1 VFWQGAFAEI
11 SSQFGGISMSLNAEE
26 LFSDRALG
34 FRPSEIR
41 ELLKLV
47 DSPEIISLAGGMPD
61 DRFFPI
67 DRVIEASTFALKEY
81 GKKALQ
87 YGSTEGIKKLRVLL
101 MDRMEKEGVQGLE
114 LDNLIIST
122 ASQQGLSLVA
132 QVFVNPGDTVIVEE
146 PSYLGGIQACA
157 SMQAKFCTVPLDND
171 GMQMDV
177 LEEKLKELKRAH
189 IRPKFLYTIP
199 NFHNP
204 AGVTMSLERRK
215 RLIQLADEY
224 NLLIV
229 EDDPYGEIRFE
240 GESLPSL
247 LALAG
252 KDRVV
257 ALRTFSK
264 ISFPGLRLG
273 WIVARE
279 DIMNKIICG
288 KQAADLCSPAMTQ
301 YISYEFISRGWLDDY
316 VAVVRREYPKKKNAM
331 ITALENYFP
340 DGASWT
346 NPQGGL
352 FVWAKTPDCIDTNAM
367 FREAIEAKVAY
378 VVGIAFYP
386 HRNDNCHMRLNFSAV
401 DPDHITEGIHRLG
414 DLLKSKI

>member
-1 VFWQGAFAEI
+1 
-11 SSQFGGISMSLNAEE
+11 MSLNAEE
-26 LFSDRALG
+26 LFSERALS

-67 DRVIEASTFALKEY
+67 DRVIEASTFALREY

-101 MDRMEKEGVQGLE
+101 MDRMEKEGVKGIDLE
-114 LDNLIIST
+114 NVLIST

-146 PSYLGGIQACA
+146 PSYLGAIQAFA
-157 SMQAKFCTVPLDND
+157 SMQAKFCTIPLDND
-171 GMQMDV
+171 GMQMDI
-177 LEEKLKELKRAH
+177 LEDKLKELQKAH
-189 IRPKFLYTIP
+189 IRPKFVYTVP

-204 AGVTMSLERRK
+204 AGVTMTLERRK
-215 RLIQLADEY
+215 KLIELAHTYD
-224 NLLIV
+224 LLIV

-240 GESLPSL
+240 GEPIPSL
-247 LALAG
+247 LALSG

-257 ALRTFSK
+257 ELRTFSK

-273 WIVARE
+273 WVVARE
-279 DIMNKIICG
+279 DIMNKIIVG
-288 KQAADLCSPAMTQ
+288 KQAADLCSPALTQ
-301 YISYEFISRGWLDDY
+301 YISYEFVSRGWLDDY
-316 VAVVRREYPKKKNAM
+316 VDIVRREYPKKKNAM
-331 ITALENYFP
+331 ISALEQYFP
-340 DGASWT
+340 AGASWT
-346 NPQGGL
+346 DPQGGL
-352 FVWAKTPDCIDTNAM
+352 FVWVKVPESIDTAAM
-367 FREAIEAKVAY
+367 LREAISAKVAY

-401 DPDHITEGIHRLG
+401 DPEHITEGVHRLG
-414 DLLKSKI
+414 DLLKSKM

>member
-1 VFWQGAFAEI
+1 MEAP
-11 SSQFGGISMSLNAEE
+11 MSLDAGQ
-26 LFSDRALG
+26 LFSERAKG

-67 DRVIEASTFALKEY
+67 DRVIEASSFALKEY

-87 YGSTEGIKKLRVLL
+87 YGSTEGIKKLRNLL
-101 MDRMEKEGVQGLE
+101 IERMAKEGVRDVGLE
-114 LDNLIIST
+114 NVVIST

-132 QVFVNPGDTVIVEE
+132 QVFVDPGDTIIVED
-146 PSYLGGIQACA
+146 PSYLGALQAFG
-157 SMQAKFCTVPLDND
+157 SMQAKFCTVPLDGD
-171 GMQMDV
+171 GLQVDM
-177 LEEKLKELKRAH
+177 LEEKLKELQASH
-189 IRPKFLYTIP
+189 VRPKFLYTCP

-204 AGVTMSLERRK
+204 AGVTLSLERRK
-215 RLIQLADEY
+215 KLIQLAKDY
-224 NLLIV
+224 SLLVI
-229 EDDPYGEIRFE
+229 EDDPYGEVRFE
-240 GESLPSL
+240 GERLPSL
-247 LALAG
+247 LALG
-252 KDRVV
+252 GMEHVV

-279 DIMNKIICG
+279 DVLSKIIVG
-288 KQAADLCSPAMTQ
+288 KQAADLCSPTITQ
-301 YISYEFISRGWLDDY
+301 YIAYEFISRGWLDEY
-316 VAVVRREYPKKKNAM
+316 VQIIQREYAKKKDAM
-331 ITALENYFP
+331 IEALNQYFP
-340 DGASWT
+340 AGASWT

-352 FVWAKTPDCIDTNAM
+352 FVWVKAPDCIDTTAM
-367 FREAIEAKVAY
+367 FREAINAKVAY

-401 DPDHITEGIHRLG
+401 DPERIVEGVRRLG
-414 DLLKSKI
+414 DLIKSKM

>member
-1 VFWQGAFAEI
+1 
-11 SSQFGGISMSLNAEE
+11 MSLKAEE
-26 LFSDRALG
+26 LFSERALG

-61 DRFFPI
+61 GRFFPI
-67 DRVIEASTFALKEY
+67 DRVIEASTFALREY

-101 MDRMEKEGVQGLE
+101 MDRMENEGVGGID
-114 LDNLIIST
+114 LDNVIVST

-146 PSYLGGIQACA
+146 PSYLGAIQAFA
-157 SMQAKFCTVPLDND
+157 SMQAKFCTVPLDKD
-171 GMQMDV
+171 GLQVDI
-177 LEEKLKELKRAH
+177 LEDRLKELQKAH
-189 IRPKFLYTIP
+189 IRPKFVYTVP

-204 AGVTMSLERRK
+204 AGVTMTLERRK
-215 RLIQLADEY
+215 KLIELAHTYD
-224 NLLIV
+224 LLII

-240 GESLPSL
+240 GEPIPSL
-247 LALAG
+247 LALGG

-279 DIMNKIICG
+279 DIMNKIIVG

-301 YISYEFISRGWLDDY
+301 YIAYEFVSRGWLDDY
-316 VAVVRREYPKKKNAM
+316 VNVVRREYPKKKNAM
-331 ITALENYFP
+331 ISALEQYFP
-340 DGASWT
+340 VGSSWT
-346 NPQGGL
+346 DPQGGL
-352 FVWAKTPDCIDTNAM
+352 FVWVKVPEHIDTAAM
-367 FREAIEAKVAY
+367 FREAINAKVAY

-386 HRNDNCHMRLNFSAV
+386 HRDDNCHMRLNFSAV
-401 DPDHITEGIHRLG
+401 DPEHITEGIHRLG
-414 DLLKSKI
+414 DLLKSKV

>member
-1 VFWQGAFAEI
+1 
-11 SSQFGGISMSLNAEE
+11 MSLNAEE
-26 LFSDRALG
+26 LFSERALS

-41 ELLKLV
+41 ELLKLI

-61 DRFFPI
+61 GRFFPI
-67 DRVIEASTFALKEY
+67 DRVIEASTFALREY

-101 MDRMEKEGVQGLE
+101 MDRMENEGVKGID
-114 LDNLIIST
+114 LDNVIIST

-146 PSYLGGIQACA
+146 PSYLGAIQACA
-157 SMQAKFCTVPLDND
+157 SMQAKFCTVPLDKN
-171 GMQMDV
+171 GMQMDI
-177 LEEKLKELKRAH
+177 LEDRLKELQKAH
-189 IRPKFLYTIP
+189 IRPKFVYTVP

-204 AGVTMSLERRK
+204 AGVTMTLERRK
-215 RLIQLADEY
+215 KLIELAHTYD
-224 NLLIV
+224 LLII

-240 GESLPSL
+240 GESIPSL
-247 LALAG
+247 LALGG
-252 KDRVV
+252 KDRVI

-279 DIMNKIICG
+279 DIMNKIIVG

-301 YISYEFISRGWLDDY
+301 YIAYEFISRGWLDDY
-316 VAVVRREYPKKKNAM
+316 VNIVRREYPKKKNAM
-331 ITALENYFP
+331 ISALEQYFP
-340 DGASWT
+340 AGSSWT
-346 NPQGGL
+346 DPQGGL
-352 FVWAKTPDCIDTNAM
+352 FVWVKAPESIDTAAM
-367 FREAIEAKVAY
+367 FREAINAKVAY

-386 HRNDNCHMRLNFSAV
+386 HRDDNCHMRLNFSAV
-401 DPDHITEGIHRLG
+401 DPEHITEGVHRLG
-414 DLLKSKI
+414 DLLKSKM

>member
-1 VFWQGAFAEI
+1 
-11 SSQFGGISMSLNAEE
+11 MSLNAEE
-26 LFSDRALG
+26 LFSERAVAS
-34 FRPSEIR
+34 RPSEIR

-67 DRVIEASTFALKEY
+67 DRVIEASTYALKEY

-101 MDRMEKEGVQGLE
+101 MDRMEKEGVSGID
-114 LDNLIIST
+114 LDNVIIST
-122 ASQQGLSLVA
+122 ASQQGLSLIA

-157 SMQAKFCTVPLDND
+157 SMQAKFCTVPLDKD
-171 GMQMDV
+171 GMQMDI
-177 LEEKLKELKRAH
+177 LEERLKELQKVN
-189 IRPKFLYTIP
+189 IRPKFLYTVP

-204 AGVTMSLERRK
+204 AGVTMTLERRK
-215 RLIQLADEY
+215 KLIELADKY
-224 NLLIV
+224 RLLIV

-240 GESLPSL
+240 GESIPSL
-247 LALAG
+247 LALGG

-279 DIMNKIICG
+279 DIMNKIIVA

-301 YISYEFISRGWLDDY
+301 YIAYEFISRGWMDEYLS
-316 VAVVRREYPKKKNAM
+316 VVRREYPKKKDAM
-331 ITALENYFP
+331 IAGLEQYFP
-340 DGASWT
+340 TGSSWT
-346 NPQGGL
+346 DPQGGL
-352 FVWAKTPDCIDTNAM
+352 FVWAKVPDAIDTAAM
-367 FREAIEAKVAY
+367 FREAISAKVAY
-378 VVGIAFYP
+378 VVGVAFYP

-401 DPDHITEGIHRLG
+401 DPEHITEGIHRLG
-414 DLLKSKI
+414 DLLKSKM

>member
-1 VFWQGAFAEI
+1 
-11 SSQFGGISMSLNAEE
+11 MSLNAEE
-26 LFSDRALG
+26 LFSERALG

-61 DRFFPI
+61 GRFFPI
-67 DRVIEASTFALKEY
+67 DRVIEASTFALREY

-101 MDRMEKEGVQGLE
+101 MDRMENEGVKGIDL
-114 LDNLIIST
+114 NNVIVST

-146 PSYLGGIQACA
+146 PSYLGAIQAFA
-157 SMQAKFCTVPLDND
+157 SMQAKFCTVPLDKD
-171 GMQMDV
+171 GMQMDI
-177 LEEKLKELKRAH
+177 LEDRLKELQKVH
-189 IRPKFLYTIP
+189 IRPKFVYTVP

-204 AGVTMSLERRK
+204 AGVTMTLERRK
-215 RLIQLADEY
+215 KLIELAHTY
-224 NLLIV
+224 NLLII

-240 GESLPSL
+240 GEPIPSL
-247 LALAG
+247 LALGG

-279 DIMNKIICG
+279 DIMSKIIIG

-301 YISYEFISRGWLDDY
+301 YIAYEFVSRGWLDDY
-316 VAVVRREYPKKKNAM
+316 VNVVRCEYPKKKNAM
-331 ITALENYFP
+331 ISALEQYFP
-340 DGASWT
+340 AGTSWT
-346 NPQGGL
+346 DPQGGL
-352 FVWAKTPDCIDTNAM
+352 FVWVKAPESIDTAAM
-367 FREAIEAKVAY
+367 FREAINAKVAY

-386 HRNDNCHMRLNFSAV
+386 HRDDNCHMRLNFSAV
-401 DPDHITEGIHRLG
+401 DPEHITEGVHRLG

>member
-1 VFWQGAFAEI
+1 
-11 SSQFGGISMSLNAEE
+11 MSLNAEE
-26 LFSDRALG
+26 LFSERALS

-41 ELLKLV
+41 ELLKFV

-61 DRFFPI
+61 GRFFPI
-67 DRVIEASTFALKEY
+67 DRVIEASTFALREY

-101 MDRMEKEGVQGLE
+101 MDRMENEGVKGID
-114 LDNLIIST
+114 LDNVIVST

-146 PSYLGGIQACA
+146 PSYLGAIQAFA
-157 SMQAKFCTVPLDND
+157 SMQAKFCTVPLDKD
-171 GMQMDV
+171 GMQMDI
-177 LEEKLKELKRAH
+177 LEDRLKELQKAH
-189 IRPKFLYTIP
+189 IRPKFVYTVP

-204 AGVTMSLERRK
+204 AGVTMTLERRK
-215 RLIQLADEY
+215 KLIELAHTYD
-224 NLLIV
+224 LLII

-240 GESLPSL
+240 GEPIPSL
-247 LALAG
+247 LALGG

-279 DIMNKIICG
+279 DIMSKIIVG

-301 YISYEFISRGWLDDY
+301 YIAYEFVSRGWLDDY
-316 VAVVRREYPKKKNAM
+316 VNVVRREYPKKKNAM
-331 ITALENYFP
+331 ISALEQYFP
-340 DGASWT
+340 VGASWT
-346 NPQGGL
+346 DPQGGL
-352 FVWAKTPDCIDTNAM
+352 FVWVKAPESIDTAAM
-367 FREAIEAKVAY
+367 FREAINAKVAY

-386 HRNDNCHMRLNFSAV
+386 HRDDNCHMRLNFSAV
-401 DPDHITEGIHRLG
+401 DPEHITEGVHRLG

>member
-1 VFWQGAFAEI
+1 
-11 SSQFGGISMSLNAEE
+11 MSLNAEE
-26 LFSDRALG
+26 LFSERALG

-61 DRFFPI
+61 DRFFPV

-114 LDNLIIST
+114 LDNVIIST

-146 PSYLGGIQACA
+146 PSYLGAIQACA
-157 SMQAKFCTVPLDND
+157 SMQAEFCTVPLDKD
-171 GMQMDV
+171 GMQMDA
-177 LEEKLKELKRAH
+177 LEERLKELAKAH
-189 IRPKFLYTIP
+189 IRPKFLYTVP

-215 RLIQLADEY
+215 RLIQLANEY
-224 NLLIV
+224 NVLIV

-240 GESLPSL
+240 GDSLPSL

-252 KDRVV
+252 KERVV

-316 VAVVRREYPKKKNAM
+316 VDVVRREYPRKKNAM

-340 DGASWT
+340 EGASWT

-352 FVWAKTPDCIDTNAM
+352 FVWVKAPDCIDTAAM
-367 FREAIEAKVAY
+367 FREAIDAKVAY

-401 DPDHITEGIHRLG
+401 DPDHITEGIRRLG

>member
-1 VFWQGAFAEI
+1 
-11 SSQFGGISMSLNAEE
+11 MSLNAEE
-26 LFSDRALG
+26 LFSERALS

-67 DRVIEASTFALKEY
+67 DRVIEASTFALREY

-101 MDRMEKEGVQGLE
+101 MDRMEKEGVKGIDLE
-114 LDNLIIST
+114 NVLIST

-146 PSYLGGIQACA
+146 PSYLGAIQAFA
-157 SMQAKFCTVPLDND
+157 SMQAKFCTIPLDND
-171 GMQMDV
+171 GMQMDI
-177 LEEKLKELKRAH
+177 LEDKLKELQKAH
-189 IRPKFLYTIP
+189 IRPKFVYTVP

-204 AGVTMSLERRK
+204 AGVTMTLERRK
-215 RLIQLADEY
+215 KLIELAHTYD
-224 NLLIV
+224 LLIV

-240 GESLPSL
+240 GEPIPSL
-247 LALAG
+247 LALSG

-257 ALRTFSK
+257 ELRTFSK

-273 WIVARE
+273 WVVARE
-279 DIMNKIICG
+279 DIMNKIIVG
-288 KQAADLCSPAMTQ
+288 KQAADLCSPALTQ
-301 YISYEFISRGWLDDY
+301 YISYEFVSRGWLDEY

-331 ITALENYFP
+331 ISALEQYFP
-340 DGASWT
+340 AGASWT
-346 NPQGGL
+346 DPQGGL
-352 FVWAKTPDCIDTNAM
+352 FVWVKVPESIDTAAM
-367 FREAIEAKVAY
+367 LREAISAKVAY

-401 DPDHITEGIHRLG
+401 DPEHIIEGVHRLG
-414 DLLKSKI
+414 DLLKSKM

>member
-1 VFWQGAFAEI
+1 
-11 SSQFGGISMSLNAEE
+11 MSLNAEE
-26 LFSDRALG
+26 LFSERALG

-67 DRVIEASTFALKEY
+67 DRVVEASTFALKEY

-101 MDRMEKEGVQGLE
+101 MERMEKEGVRGLE
-114 LDNLIIST
+114 LDNVIIST

-132 QVFVNPGDTVIVEE
+132 QVFINPGDTVIVEE

-157 SMQAKFCTVPLDND
+157 SMQAKFCTVPLDSE
-171 GMQMDV
+171 GLQTDV
-177 LEEKLKELKRAH
+177 LEERLKELQAAH

-215 RLIQLADEY
+215 RLVELAEQYD
-224 NLLIV
+224 LLIV

-240 GESLPSL
+240 GEPLPSL

-252 KDRVV
+252 KERVV

-273 WIVARE
+273 WIVARD
-279 DIMNKIICG
+279 DIMNKIIVG
-288 KQAADLCSPAMTQ
+288 KQAADLCSPALTQ

-331 ITALENYFP
+331 IAALEKYFP
-340 DGASWT
+340 ADASWT

-352 FVWAKTPDCIDTNAM
+352 FVWAKAPECIDTNAM

-386 HRNDNCHMRLNFSAV
+386 NRNDNCHMRLNFSAV

>member
-1 VFWQGAFAEI
+1 
-11 SSQFGGISMSLNAEE
+11 MLLNAEE
-26 LFSDRALG
+26 LFSERALG

-41 ELLKLV
+41 ELLKLI

-67 DRVIEASTFALKEY
+67 DRVIEASTFALREY

-101 MDRMEKEGVQGLE
+101 MDRMEKEGVKNIA
-114 LDNLIIST
+114 LDNVIIST

-132 QVFVNPGDTVIVEE
+132 QVFVNPGDTIIVEE
-146 PSYLGGIQACA
+146 PSYLGAIQAFG
-157 SMQAKFCTVPLDND
+157 SMQAKFCTVPLDKD
-171 GMQMDV
+171 GMQMDI
-177 LEEKLKELKRAH
+177 LEDRLKELQKAN
-189 IRPKFLYTIP
+189 IRPKFVYAVP

-204 AGVTMSLERRK
+204 AGVTMTLERRK
-215 RLIQLADEY
+215 KLIELARAYD
-224 NLLIV
+224 LLII

-240 GESLPSL
+240 GEPIPSL
-247 LALAG
+247 LALGG
-252 KDRVV
+252 KDQVV

-279 DIMNKIICG
+279 DIMNKIIVG

-301 YISYEFISRGWLDDY
+301 YIAYEFVSRGWLDDY
-316 VAVVRREYPKKKNAM
+316 VTVVRREYPKKKNAM
-331 ITALENYFP
+331 IAALEQYFP
-340 DGASWT
+340 AGSSWT
-346 NPQGGL
+346 DPQGGL
-352 FVWAKTPDCIDTNAM
+352 FVWVKVPETIDTGAM
-367 FREAIEAKVAY
+367 FREAISAKVAY

-386 HRNDNCHMRLNFSAV
+386 HRDDNCHMRLNFSAV
-401 DPDHITEGIHRLG
+401 DPEHITEGVHRLG
-414 DLLKSKI
+414 DLLKTKI

>member
-1 VFWQGAFAEI
+1 
-11 SSQFGGISMSLNAEE
+11 MSLNAEE
-26 LFSDRALG
+26 LFSERALG

-61 DRFFPI
+61 GRFFPI
-67 DRVIEASTFALKEY
+67 DRVIEASTFALREY

-101 MDRMEKEGVQGLE
+101 MDRMENEGVGGIDLG
-114 LDNLIIST
+114 NVIVST

-146 PSYLGGIQACA
+146 PSYLGAIQAFA
-157 SMQAKFCTVPLDND
+157 SMQAKFCTVPLDKD
-171 GMQMDV
+171 GLQMDI
-177 LEEKLKELKRAH
+177 LEDRLKELQKAH
-189 IRPKFLYTIP
+189 IRPKFVYTVP

-204 AGVTMSLERRK
+204 AGVTMTLERRK
-215 RLIQLADEY
+215 KLIELAHTYD
-224 NLLIV
+224 LLII

-240 GESLPSL
+240 GEPIPSL
-247 LALAG
+247 LALGG
-252 KDRVV
+252 KNRVV

-279 DIMNKIICG
+279 DIMNKIIVG

-301 YISYEFISRGWLDDY
+301 YIAYEFVSRGWLDDY
-316 VAVVRREYPKKKNAM
+316 VNVVRREYPKKKNAM
-331 ITALENYFP
+331 ISALEQYFP
-340 DGASWT
+340 VGSSWT
-346 NPQGGL
+346 DPQGGL
-352 FVWAKTPDCIDTNAM
+352 FVWVKVPEHIDTAAM
-367 FREAIEAKVAY
+367 FREAINAKVAY

-386 HRNDNCHMRLNFSAV
+386 HRDDNCHMRLNFSAV
-401 DPDHITEGIHRLG
+401 DPEHITEGIHRLG
-414 DLLKSKI
+414 DLLKSKV

>member
-1 VFWQGAFAEI
+1 
-11 SSQFGGISMSLNAEE
+11 MSLKAEE
-26 LFSDRALG
+26 LFSERALG

-61 DRFFPI
+61 GRFFPI
-67 DRVIEASTFALKEY
+67 DRVIEASTFALREY

-101 MDRMEKEGVQGLE
+101 MDRMENEGVGGID
-114 LDNLIIST
+114 LDNVIVST

-146 PSYLGGIQACA
+146 PSYLGAIQAFA
-157 SMQAKFCTVPLDND
+157 SMQAKFCTVPLDKD
-171 GMQMDV
+171 GLQMDI
-177 LEEKLKELKRAH
+177 LEDRLKELQKAH
-189 IRPKFLYTIP
+189 IRPKFVYTVP

-204 AGVTMSLERRK
+204 AGVTMTLERRK
-215 RLIQLADEY
+215 KLIELAHTYD
-224 NLLIV
+224 LLII

-240 GESLPSL
+240 GEPIPSL
-247 LALAG
+247 LALGG

-279 DIMNKIICG
+279 DIMNKIIVG

-301 YISYEFISRGWLDDY
+301 YIAYEFVSRGWLDDY
-316 VAVVRREYPKKKNAM
+316 VNVVRREYPKKKNAM
-331 ITALENYFP
+331 ISALEQYFP
-340 DGASWT
+340 VGSSWT
-346 NPQGGL
+346 DPQGGL
-352 FVWAKTPDCIDTNAM
+352 FVWVKVPEHIDTAAM
-367 FREAIEAKVAY
+367 FREAINAKVAY

-386 HRNDNCHMRLNFSAV
+386 HRDDNCHMRLNFSAV
-401 DPDHITEGIHRLG
+401 DPEHITEGIHRLG
-414 DLLKSKI
+414 DLLKSKV

>member
-1 VFWQGAFAEI
+1 
-11 SSQFGGISMSLNAEE
+11 MSLNAEE
-26 LFSDRALG
+26 LFSERALS

-101 MDRMEKEGVQGLE
+101 MDRMEKEGVSGINLE
-114 LDNLIIST
+114 NVIIST

-146 PSYLGGIQACA
+146 PSYLGAIQACA
-157 SMQAKFCTVPLDND
+157 SMQAKFCTVALDKD
-171 GMQMDV
+171 GMQMDI
-177 LEEKLKELKRAH
+177 LEDRLKELQKAH
-189 IRPKFLYTIP
+189 IRPKFVYTVP

-204 AGVTMSLERRK
+204 AGVTMTLERRK
-215 RLIQLADEY
+215 KLIELAQTYD
-224 NLLIV
+224 LLIV

-240 GESLPSL
+240 GEPIPSL
-247 LALAG
+247 LALGG

-279 DIMNKIICG
+279 DIMNKIIVG

-301 YISYEFISRGWLDDY
+301 YISYEFVSRGWLDDY
-316 VAVVRREYPKKKNAM
+316 VDVVRREYPKKKNAM
-331 ITALENYFP
+331 IAALEKYFP
-340 DGASWT
+340 AGSSWT
-346 NPQGGL
+346 DPQGGL
-352 FVWAKTPDCIDTNAM
+352 FVWAKVPESIDTSAM
-367 FREAIEAKVAY
+367 FREAISAKVAY

-386 HRNDNCHMRLNFSAV
+386 HRDDNCHMRLNFSAV
-401 DPDHITEGIHRLG
+401 DPEHITEGVHRLG
-414 DLLKSKI
+414 DLLKTKI

>member
-1 VFWQGAFAEI
+1 
-11 SSQFGGISMSLNAEE
+11 MSLNAEE
-26 LFSDRALG
+26 LFSERALG

-67 DRVIEASTFALKEY
+67 DRVIEASTFALREY

-101 MDRMEKEGVQGLE
+101 MDRMENEGVKGIDL
-114 LDNLIIST
+114 NNVIVST

-132 QVFVNPGDTVIVEE
+132 QVFVNPGDTIIVEE
-146 PSYLGGIQACA
+146 PSYLGAIQAFG
-157 SMQAKFCTVPLDND
+157 SMQAEFCTVPLDKD
-171 GMQMDV
+171 GMQMDI
-177 LEEKLKELKRAH
+177 LEDRLKELQKAH
-189 IRPKFLYTIP
+189 IRPKFVYTVP

-204 AGVTMSLERRK
+204 AGVTMTLERRK
-215 RLIQLADEY
+215 KLIELAHTYD
-224 NLLIV
+224 LLII

-240 GESLPSL
+240 GEPIPSL
-247 LALAG
+247 LALGG
-252 KDRVV
+252 KGRVV

-264 ISFPGLRLG
+264 ISFPWLRLG

-279 DIMNKIICG
+279 DIMSKIIVG

-301 YISYEFISRGWLDDY
+301 YIAYEFVSRGWLDDY
-316 VAVVRREYPKKKNAM
+316 INVVRREYPRKKNAM
-331 ITALENYFP
+331 ISALEQYFP
-340 DGASWT
+340 VGSSWT
-346 NPQGGL
+346 DPQGGL
-352 FVWAKTPDCIDTNAM
+352 FVWVKAPESIDTAAM
-367 FREAIEAKVAY
+367 FREAINAKVAY

-386 HRNDNCHMRLNFSAV
+386 HRDDNCHMRLNFSAV
-401 DPDHITEGIHRLG
+401 DPEHITEGIHRLG
-414 DLLKSKI
+414 NLLKSKI

>member
-1 VFWQGAFAEI
+1 
-11 SSQFGGISMSLNAEE
+11 MSLNAEE
-26 LFSDRALG
+26 LFSERALG

-67 DRVIEASTFALKEY
+67 DRVVEASTFALKEY

-101 MDRMEKEGVQGLE
+101 MERMEKEGVRGLE
-114 LDNLIIST
+114 LDNVIIST

-132 QVFVNPGDTVIVEE
+132 QVFINPGDTVIVEE

-157 SMQAKFCTVPLDND
+157 SMQAKFSTVPLDSE
-171 GMQMDV
+171 GLQTDV
-177 LEEKLKELKRAH
+177 LEERLKELQAAH

-215 RLIQLADEY
+215 RLVELAEQYD
-224 NLLIV
+224 LLIV

-240 GESLPSL
+240 GEPLPSL

-252 KDRVV
+252 KERVV

-273 WIVARE
+273 WIVARD
-279 DIMNKIICG
+279 DIMNKIVVG
-288 KQAADLCSPAMTQ
+288 KQAADLCSPALTQ

-331 ITALENYFP
+331 IAALEKYFP
-340 DGASWT
+340 ADASWT

-352 FVWAKTPDCIDTNAM
+352 FVWAKAPECIDTNAM

-386 HRNDNCHMRLNFSAV
+386 NRNDNCHMRLNFSAV

>member
-1 VFWQGAFAEI
+1 
-11 SSQFGGISMSLNAEE
+11 MSLNAEE
-26 LFSDRALG
+26 LFSERALS

-41 ELLKLV
+41 ELLKFV

-61 DRFFPI
+61 GRFFPI
-67 DRVIEASTFALKEY
+67 DRVIEASTFALREY

-101 MDRMEKEGVQGLE
+101 MDRMENEGVKGID
-114 LDNLIIST
+114 LDNVIVST

-146 PSYLGGIQACA
+146 PSYLGAIQAFA
-157 SMQAKFCTVPLDND
+157 SMQAKFCTVPLDKD
-171 GMQMDV
+171 GMQMDI
-177 LEEKLKELKRAH
+177 LEDRLKELQKAH
-189 IRPKFLYTIP
+189 IRPKFVYTVP

-204 AGVTMSLERRK
+204 AGVTMTLERRK
-215 RLIQLADEY
+215 KLIELAHTYD
-224 NLLIV
+224 LLII

-240 GESLPSL
+240 GEPIPSL
-247 LALAG
+247 LALGG

-279 DIMNKIICG
+279 DIMSKIIVG

-301 YISYEFISRGWLDDY
+301 YIAYEFVSRGWLDDY
-316 VAVVRREYPKKKNAM
+316 VNVVRREYPKKKNAM
-331 ITALENYFP
+331 ISALEQYFP
-340 DGASWT
+340 VGSSWT
-346 NPQGGL
+346 DPQGGL
-352 FVWAKTPDCIDTNAM
+352 FVWVKAPESIDTAAM
-367 FREAIEAKVAY
+367 FREAINAKVAY

-386 HRNDNCHMRLNFSAV
+386 HRDDNCHMRLNFSAV
-401 DPDHITEGIHRLG
+401 DPEHITEGVHRLG

>member
-1 VFWQGAFAEI
+1 
-11 SSQFGGISMSLNAEE
+11 MSLNAEE
-26 LFSDRALG
+26 LFSERALS

-87 YGSTEGIKKLRVLL
+87 YGSTEGIKKLRILL
-101 MDRMEKEGVQGLE
+101 MDRMEKEGVRGIDLE
-114 LDNLIIST
+114 NVIIST

-146 PSYLGGIQACA
+146 PSYLGAIQAFG
-157 SMQAKFCTVPLDND
+157 SMQAQFCTVALDND
-171 GMQMDV
+171 GMQMDI
-177 LEEKLKELKRAH
+177 LEDKLKELQRTH
-189 IRPKFLYTIP
+189 IRPKFIYTVP

-204 AGVTMSLERRK
+204 AGVTMTLERRK
-215 RLIQLADEY
+215 KLIELAQAYD
-224 NLLIV
+224 LLIV

-240 GESLPSL
+240 GEPIPSL
-247 LALAG
+247 LALGG

-279 DIMNKIICG
+279 DIMNKIIVG

-301 YISYEFISRGWLDDY
+301 YISYEFVSRGWLDDY
-316 VAVVRREYPKKKNAM
+316 VDVVRREYPKKKNAM
-331 ITALENYFP
+331 IAALEKFFP
-340 DGASWT
+340 AGSSWT
-346 NPQGGL
+346 DPQGGL
-352 FVWAKTPDCIDTNAM
+352 FVWAKVPDSIDTSAM
-367 FREAIEAKVAY
+367 FREAISAKVAY

-401 DPDHITEGIHRLG
+401 DPEHITEGIHRLG
-414 DLLKSKI
+414 DLLKTKA

>member
-1 VFWQGAFAEI
+1 
-11 SSQFGGISMSLNAEE
+11 MSLNAEE
-26 LFSDRALG
+26 LFSERALG

-61 DRFFPI
+61 GRFFPI
-67 DRVIEASTFALKEY
+67 DRVIEASTFALREY

-101 MDRMEKEGVQGLE
+101 MDRMEKEGVQGID
-114 LDNLIIST
+114 LDNVIIST

-146 PSYLGGIQACA
+146 PSYLGAIQAFT
-157 SMQAKFCTVPLDND
+157 SMQAVFCTVPLDKD
-171 GMQMDV
+171 GMQMGV
-177 LEEKLKELKRAH
+177 LEDRLKELQKAH
-189 IRPKFLYTIP
+189 IRPKFVYTVP

-204 AGVTMSLERRK
+204 AGVTMTLERRK
-215 RLIQLADEY
+215 KLIELAHTY
-224 NLLIV
+224 GLLIV

-240 GESLPSL
+240 GEPIPSL
-247 LALAG
+247 LALGG
-252 KDRVV
+252 KDRVI

-279 DIMNKIICG
+279 DIMDKIVLG

-301 YISYEFISRGWLDDY
+301 YIAYEFVSRGWLDDY
-316 VAVVRREYPKKKNAM
+316 VNVVRREYPKKKNAM
-331 ITALENYFP
+331 ISALEQYFP
-340 DGASWT
+340 AGASWT
-346 NPQGGL
+346 DPQGGL
-352 FVWAKTPDCIDTNAM
+352 FVWVKAPESIDTAAM
-367 FREAIEAKVAY
+367 FREAINAKVAY

-386 HRNDNCHMRLNFSAV
+386 HRDDNCHMRLNFSAV
-401 DPDHITEGIHRLG
+401 DPEHITEGVHRLG

>member
-1 VFWQGAFAEI
+1 
-11 SSQFGGISMSLNAEE
+11 MSLNAEE
-26 LFSDRALG
+26 LFSERALG

-67 DRVIEASTFALKEY
+67 DRVIEASTFALREY

-101 MDRMEKEGVQGLE
+101 MDRMENEGVKGIDLS
-114 LDNLIIST
+114 NLIIST

-132 QVFVNPGDTVIVEE
+132 QVFVNPGDTIVVEE
-146 PSYLGGIQACA
+146 PSYLGAIQAFG
-157 SMQAKFCTVPLDND
+157 SMQAEFCTVPLDKD
-171 GMQMDV
+171 GMQMDI
-177 LEEKLKELKRAH
+177 LEDRLKELQKAH
-189 IRPKFLYTIP
+189 IRPKFVYTVP

-204 AGVTMSLERRK
+204 AGVTMTLERRK
-215 RLIQLADEY
+215 KLIELAHTYD
-224 NLLIV
+224 LLII

-240 GESLPSL
+240 GEPIPSL
-247 LALAG
+247 LALGG

-279 DIMNKIICG
+279 DIMGKIIVG

-301 YISYEFISRGWLDDY
+301 YIAYEFVSRGWLDDY
-316 VAVVRREYPKKKNAM
+316 INVIRREYPRKKNAM
-331 ITALENYFP
+331 ISALEQYFP
-340 DGASWT
+340 VGSSWT
-346 NPQGGL
+346 DPQGGL
-352 FVWAKTPDCIDTNAM
+352 FVWVKAPESIDTVAM
-367 FREAIEAKVAY
+367 FREAINAKVAY

-386 HRNDNCHMRLNFSAV
+386 HRDDNCHMRLNFSAV
-401 DPDHITEGIHRLG
+401 DPEHITEGVHRLG

>member
-1 VFWQGAFAEI
+1 
-11 SSQFGGISMSLNAEE
+11 MSLNAEE
-26 LFSDRALG
+26 LFSERALS

-41 ELLKLV
+41 ELLKLI

-61 DRFFPI
+61 GRFFPI
-67 DRVIEASTFALKEY
+67 DRVIEASTFALREY

-101 MDRMEKEGVQGLE
+101 MDRMEKEGVNNID
-114 LDNLIIST
+114 LDNVIVST

-146 PSYLGGIQACA
+146 PSYLGALQAFA
-157 SMQAKFCTVPLDND
+157 SMQAKFCTVPVDKD
-171 GMQMDV
+171 GMQMDI
-177 LEEKLKELKRAH
+177 LEDRLKELQTAH
-189 IRPKFLYTIP
+189 IRPKFVYTVP

-204 AGVTMSLERRK
+204 AGVTMTLERRK
-215 RLIQLADEY
+215 KLIELAHTYD
-224 NLLIV
+224 LLIV

-240 GESLPSL
+240 GEPIPSL
-247 LALAG
+247 LALGG
-252 KDRVV
+252 KDRVI

-279 DIMNKIICG
+279 DIMNKIIVG

-301 YISYEFISRGWLDDY
+301 YIAYEFISRGWLDDY
-316 VAVVRREYPKKKNAM
+316 VNVVRREYPKKKNAM
-331 ITALENYFP
+331 IAALEQYFP
-340 DGASWT
+340 VGSSWT
-346 NPQGGL
+346 DPQGGL
-352 FVWAKTPDCIDTNAM
+352 FVWVKVPESIDTTAM
-367 FREAIEAKVAY
+367 FREAINAKVAY

-386 HRNDNCHMRLNFSAV
+386 HRDDNCHMRLNFSAV
-401 DPDHITEGIHRLG
+401 DPEHITEGVHRLG
-414 DLLKSKI
+414 DLLKSKM

>member
-1 VFWQGAFAEI
+1 
-11 SSQFGGISMSLNAEE
+11 MSLNAEE
-26 LFSDRALG
+26 LFSERALG

-61 DRFFPI
+61 GRFFPI
-67 DRVIEASTFALKEY
+67 DRVIEASTFALREY

-101 MDRMEKEGVQGLE
+101 MDRMENEGVQGID
-114 LDNLIIST
+114 LDNVIIST

-146 PSYLGGIQACA
+146 PSYLGAIQAFT
-157 SMQAKFCTVPLDND
+157 SMQAEFCTVPLDKD
-171 GMQMDV
+171 GMQMGV
-177 LEEKLKELKRAH
+177 LEDRLKELQKAH
-189 IRPKFLYTIP
+189 IRPKFVYTVP

-204 AGVTMSLERRK
+204 AGVTMTLERRK
-215 RLIQLADEY
+215 KLIELARTYD
-224 NLLIV
+224 LLIV

-240 GESLPSL
+240 GEPIPSL
-247 LALAG
+247 LALGG

-279 DIMNKIICG
+279 DIMDKIVLG

-301 YISYEFISRGWLDDY
+301 YIAYEFVSRGWLDDY
-316 VAVVRREYPKKKNAM
+316 VNVVRREYPKKKNAM
-331 ITALENYFP
+331 ISALEQYFP
-340 DGASWT
+340 AGASWT
-346 NPQGGL
+346 DPQGGL
-352 FVWAKTPDCIDTNAM
+352 FVWVKAPESVDTAAM
-367 FREAIEAKVAY
+367 FREAVSAKVAY
-378 VVGIAFYP
+378 VMGIAFYP
-386 HRNDNCHMRLNFSAV
+386 RRNDNCHMRLSFSGA
-401 DPDHITEGIHRLG
+401 DPEHITEGVHRLG

>member
-1 VFWQGAFAEI
+1 
-11 SSQFGGISMSLNAEE
+11 MSLNAEE
-26 LFSDRALG
+26 LFSERALG

-61 DRFFPI
+61 GRFFPI
-67 DRVIEASTFALKEY
+67 DRVIEASTFALREY

-101 MDRMEKEGVQGLE
+101 MDRMENEGVGGID
-114 LDNLIIST
+114 LDNVIVST

-146 PSYLGGIQACA
+146 PSYLGAIQAFA
-157 SMQAKFCTVPLDND
+157 SMQAKFCTVPLDKD
-171 GMQMDV
+171 GLQMDI
-177 LEEKLKELKRAH
+177 LEDRLKELQKAH
-189 IRPKFLYTIP
+189 IRPKFVYTVP

-204 AGVTMSLERRK
+204 AGVTMTLERRK
-215 RLIQLADEY
+215 KLIELAHTY
-224 NLLIV
+224 SLLIV

-240 GESLPSL
+240 GEPIPSL
-247 LALAG
+247 LALGG

-279 DIMNKIICG
+279 DIMNKIIVG

-301 YISYEFISRGWLDDY
+301 YIAYEFVSRGWLDDY
-316 VAVVRREYPKKKNAM
+316 VNVVRREYPKKKNAM
-331 ITALENYFP
+331 ISALEQYFP
-340 DGASWT
+340 VGSSWT
-346 NPQGGL
+346 DPQGGL
-352 FVWAKTPDCIDTNAM
+352 FVWVKVPEHIDTAAM
-367 FREAIEAKVAY
+367 FREAINAKVAY

-386 HRNDNCHMRLNFSAV
+386 HRDDNCHMRLNFSAV
-401 DPDHITEGIHRLG
+401 DPEHITEGIHRLG
-414 DLLKSKI
+414 DLLKSKV